1 MNYIFEIIELNK
13 FTNDLRTLYKNYFNK
28 WVEYGGDPLT
38 ALHASTISTNEKVI
52 SDISKIFKEDIT
64 RVIWRAIVRGR
75 PKWRFQ
81 FKNSITKDK
90 IASQYIWLEYTS
102 FKRLPKAVR
111 RIFSKRR
118 HQNKQAA
125 QWLHFASD
133 TQVNAKEFLPGY
145 DTLQQ
150 TMQFSLAPF
159 ARYLKRGE
167 GKLYHLDS
175 NKISKKA
182 VERRYQ
188 LNVVLVFTQSEDET
202 LYQRYKI
209 TLNRS
214 KIVNIERIYS
224 QTDILKD
231 ER

>member
-1 MNYIFEIIELNK
+1 MILGVIYG
-13 FTNDLRTLYKNYFNK
+13 LR
-28 WVEYGGDPLT
+28 E
-38 ALHASTISTNEKVI
+38 
-52 SDISKIFKEDIT
+52 IFKEDIT

-81 FKNSITKDK
+81 FRNSITKDR
-90 IASQYIWLEYTS
+90 IASQYIWLEYEA
-102 FKRLPKAVR
+102 FKRIPKEVR
-111 RIFSKRR
+111 QIFSKRR
-118 HQNKQAA
+118 HQNKQAS
-125 QWLHFASD
+125 QWLHFASE
-133 TQVNAKEFLPGY
+133 THVNAKEFLPGY

-167 GKLYHLDS
+167 GKLYHLES
-175 NKISKKA
+175 NKISKQA

-188 LNVVLVFTQSEDET
+188 LNMVLVFSQNDEKT
-202 LYQRYKI
+202 LMQRYKI

-224 QTDILKD
+224 TSVK
-231 ER
+231 